1 MASVGFAVFAAVL
14 MRSFQ
19 LGSYDNMIENVVGQ
33 FTGYE
38 QIHAEGYWQEQT
50 LENSFE
56 QPADTALEGYAPRIE
71 SFALAAL
78 GQKSRG
84 AIVVGLDPDREI
96 PGLRLGER
104 VKQGTL
110 FGAGDRAVVLG
121 EGLAD
126 YLGAK
131 VGDSLV
137 MLSQGYHAVSST
149 GLYPVAGIV
158 SLGSPELSKNLLF
171 MPLEEARW
179 FYGMEGR
186 LTTLVAHRPHAE
198 SAASLPFTADVALEV
213 LPWQEVLPD
222 LDQAIRFDSLGG
234 KIFLSVLYL
243 VIMFGLFGTVL
254 MMTHERTR
262 EFGVLIA
269 IGMSRRLL
277 SAVAV
282 MESILLA
289 LFGGVLGWALIY
301 PLTIWLNRHPLR
313 LTGEL
318 ERASLE
324 YGFEPILPTS
334 TDLSIGFWQMFI
346 VVSMAIFC
354 STYAIFAV
362 YRNQPVNSM
371 RG

>member
-33 FTGYE
+33 FTGYQ
-38 QIHAEGYWQEQT
+38 QIHAEGYWEEQT

-56 QPADTALEGYAPRIE
+56 QPADSMLEGYAPRIE

-96 PGLRLGER
+96 PGLKLHER
-104 VKQGTL
+104 IKQGKL
-110 FGAGDRAVVLG
+110 FKPQDRAVVLG

-126 YLGAK
+126 YLGAR

-149 GLYPVAGIV
+149 GLYPVVGIV

-171 MPLEEARW
+171 MPLEESRW

-186 LTTLVAHRPHAE
+186 LTTLVSHKPVDGE
-198 SAASLPFTADVALEV
+198 STGIPIQADVPLEM
-213 LPWQEVLPD
+213 LPWQALLPD

-269 IGMSRRLL
+269 IGMSRRVL

-282 MESILLA
+282 LESILLA
-289 LFGGVLGWALIY
+289 LFGGILGWALIY
-301 PLTIWLNRHPLR
+301 PVTIWLNRHPLR

-334 TDLSIGFWQMFI
+334 TDLTIGFWQMLI

-362 YRNQPVNSM
+362 YKNQPVHSM